1 MKKSVAIVSLDARA
15 GQFYAQQ
22 VRDLFGDRVF
32 VTSYSVRDGSV
43 ARLKKADLY
52 MVSTDAFESVGDLHQ

>member
-43 ARLKKADLY
+43 ARLKKADL
-52 MVSTDAFESVGDLHQ
+52 